1 MDDER
6 LRALLGELHAE
17 GSRLTPRP
25 LDVTRVR
32 SRSVLRP
39 VLGTCVAVV
48 VIAGAVVLVI
58 PKTPGSPARLQP
70 LGAGPHGAGS
80 SVQPPQARHSPQ
92 PSLKI
97 DTSPTPPVPN
107 APSWVPPGAVLK
119 ARSTFSPAG
128 SAVLSYQLAGAA
140 NAHAGTSGLLQV
152 WVTPDADGKAE
163 FSSSN
168 PSADHGYV
176 VRTIHGHRAI
186 LTVPLKGVG
195 GFSVQWVAHQQ
206 LLTVSMAR
214 DKTPA
219 GISGMS
225 VDDLMR
231 AAESIPDK

>member
-6 LRALLGELHAE
+6 LRALLRELYSE

-25 LDVTRVR
+25 LDVTRTR
-32 SRSVLRP
+32 RRSVLRP
-39 VLGTCVAVV
+39 VLGTCLAVAL
-48 VIAGAVVLVI
+48 IAGAVVLVI
-58 PKTPGSPARLQP
+58 PKTPGSPARVQP
-70 LGAGPHGAGS
+70 LDAGPDTGGPSAA
-80 SVQPPQARHSPQ
+80 PQTRHSPQ

-97 DTSPTPPVPN
+97 DTAPARPVPD
-107 APSWVPPGAVLK
+107 APAWVPAGAVLK
-119 ARSTFSPAG
+119 ARSTFAPTG

-152 WVTPDADGKAE
+152 WVTPDADGKAK

-176 VRTIHGHRAI
+176 VRTVKGHRAI

-214 DKTPA
+214 DRSPA

-231 AAESIPDK
+231 AAESIPDR